1 MLNDRR
7 FHVLVLGTLM
17 ILIVSTLRAQQPAKG
32 PFPKVLEL
40 DPQGQGYQRLLGGP
54 PETSTMRSGL
64 VILAPGKSVGKHN
77 TDNYEEMVIILQ
89 GQAEMRVADGET
101 LRLAAGYAAY
111 CPSHM
116 EHDVLNTG
124 TGPLRYV
131 YVVSEVK

>member
-1 MLNDRR
+1 MM
-7 FHVLVLGTLM
+7 G
-17 ILIVSTLRAQQPAKG
+17 ILIFFFVSTLPAQQPAKG
-32 PFPKVLEL
+32 PFPKVLKF

-64 VILAPGKSVGKHN
+64 VILAPGKSVGEHN
-77 TDNYEEMVIILQ
+77 TDNYEELVIILQ
-89 GQAEMRVADGET
+89 GQADMRITGGET

-111 CPSHM
+111 CPSHT

-124 TGPLRYV
+124 TGLLRYV

>member
-7 FHVLVLGTLM
+7 FHVLVLG
-17 ILIVSTLRAQQPAKG
+17 ILIILFVSILPAQQPAKG
-32 PFPKVLEL
+32 PFPKVLRL

-77 TDNYEEMVIILQ
+77 TDNYEELVIILQ
-89 GQAEMRVADGET
+89 GQAEMKITGGET

-111 CPSHM
+111 CPCHT

-124 TGPLRYV
+124 TGPLQYV
-131 YVVSEVK
+131 YVVAEVK